1 MTEHETKIINASIKS
16 YKSMIKYF
24 REQIFTL
31 ERKKLKI
38 QKDCP
43 ECIRLPIANKRE
55 DRK

>member
-1 MTEHETKIINASIKS
+1 MTEHETKIINESIKS

-24 REQIFTL
+24 REQIFIL

-43 ECIRLPIANKRE
+43 ECIRLPIVDKRV
-55 DRK
+55 